1 MTAAARRADNYFVY
15 KPRPNDGEATSTG
28 EGTTRGGGARPLEK
42 SYSSNKNTPTPTP
55 QAAANGHLEA
65 TLRTTPSCTSTPAA
79 SSARS
84 FLGGFRLEASA

>member
-55 QAAANGHLEA
+55 QAENGHRELTA
-65 TLRTTPSCTSTPAA
+65 RTTPSYRSYWCTIA
-79 SSARS
+79 
-84 FLGGFRLEASA
+84 